1 MSTRPPLTGADSV
14 YFETCVHIFSRT
26 NLIRSNTIQCGF
38 KGDEYVSAWHII
50 MSQMIRW
57 FGVHFT
63 MSEIESA
70 IYNSLL
76 YLMSHSKWCM
86 FNSLVFHMFYMV
98 KSNQKSE
105 LPEIKNMMKLLLQRA
120 ISRDQNSTSNSPS
133 PTCNICNKK
142 GDLTKNCFTTKTCFK
157 CNIKGH
163 IAKFLSDGS

>member
-38 KGDEYVSAWHII
+38 KGDVYVSAWHII

-86 FNSLVFHMFYMV
+86 FHSLVFHMFYMV